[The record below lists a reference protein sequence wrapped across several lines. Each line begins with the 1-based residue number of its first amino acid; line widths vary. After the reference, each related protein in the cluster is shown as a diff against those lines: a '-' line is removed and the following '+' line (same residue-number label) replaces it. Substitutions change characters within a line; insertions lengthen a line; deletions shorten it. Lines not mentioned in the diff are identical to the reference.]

1 MNPDFNIVARPYD
14 FISRLVFGNSLV
26 EAQVRS
32 LHVIRPDSHILIIG
46 GGTGWIL
53 EEITKIHSSG
63 LKISYVENSSAMI
76 DLSEKRNWRQNTV
89 AFFHQPIQDF
99 HTDKPFDV
107 IITPFFFDLFK
118 QDEIGFMFSGLD
130 KKLKKNGLW
139 LYTDFIPGKYQNRLW
154 QKILLKTMYSFFGH
168 ISNVEAKE
176 LVDMDFYFK
185 ENYSKTS
192 EQWFYRK
199 FIRSIVY
206 QKLSD

>member
-26 EAQVRS
+26 EAQVSS
-32 LHVIRPDSHILIIG
+32 LHVIRPDSHILIVG

-76 DLSEKRNWRQNTV
+76 DLSKKRNWQQNTV

-99 HTDKPFDV
+99 HIDKPFDV

-118 QDEIGFMFSGLD
+118 QDEIGLMFSGLD
-130 KKLKKNGLW
+130 KKLNKDGLW
-139 LYTDFIPGKYQNRLW
+139 LYTDFIPEKYQIHVW
-154 QKILLKTMYSFFGH
+154 QKILLKTMYFFFG
-168 ISNVEAKE
+168 ITSKVEARE
-176 LVDMDFYFK
+176 LIDMDLYFTK
-185 ENYSKTS
+185 VYTKISEN
-192 EQWFYRK
+192 WFYGR
-199 FIRSIVY
+199 FVRAVVY
-206 QKLSD
+206 QKL

>member
-26 EAQVRS
+26 EAQVSS
-32 LHVIRPDSHILIIG
+32 LHVIRPDSHILIVG

-76 DLSEKRNWRQNTV
+76 DLSKKRNWQQNTV

-99 HTDKPFDV
+99 HIDKPFDV

-118 QDEIGFMFSGLD
+118 QDEIRLMFSGLD
-130 KKLKKNGLW
+130 KKLNKDGLW
-139 LYTDFIPGKYQNRLW
+139 LYTDFIPEKYQIHVW
-154 QKILLKTMYSFFGH
+154 QKILLKTMYFFFG
-168 ISNVEAKE
+168 ITSKVEARE
-176 LVDMDFYFK
+176 LIDMDLYFTK
-185 ENYSKTS
+185 VYTKISEN
-192 EQWFYRK
+192 WFYGQFVRAV
-199 FIRSIVY
+199 VY
-206 QKLSD
+206 QKL